1 MDYAVGVLE
10 LRSIA
15 RGIEASDAALKS
27 AGIRLISAQPICPG
41 KFELVI
47 TGELAQVNAAM
58 DRVKAGFEENLLD
71 AVLLGRIDPAV
82 VKALLGAQPEAKRGA
97 LGTIETFT
105 VASVILA
112 ADCAVKSADVEILE
126 LRTAR
131 GMGGKGVVLLTGDV
145 ADVTAAVEAGAR
157 YAKEPGRV
165 RGPVD
170 PRRAPRGALE
180 FPVKAS
186 AKEASGQ
193 RPDASFFHAA
203 EFLFRRLGHHRV
215 DGRGHVERDRAGRP
229 CSESQASRSASSVS
243 RRA

>member
-47 TGELAQVNAAM
+47 TGELAQVSAAM
-58 DRVKAGFEENLLD
+58 DRVRAGFEESLLD
-71 AVLLGRIDPAV
+71 SVLLGRIDPAV
-82 VKALLGAQPEAKRGA
+82 VRALLGAQPEAKRGA

-157 YAKEPGRV
+157 YAKEQGV
-165 RGPVD
+165 FVGQSILG
-170 PRRAPRGALE
+170 APHEELWN
-180 FPVKAS
+180 
-186 AKEASGQ
+186 
-193 RPDASFFHAA
+193 
-203 EFLFRRLGHHRV
+203 FL
-215 DGRGHVERDRAGRP
+215 
-229 CSESQASRSASSVS
+229 
-243 RRA
+243 